1 MSPLRST
8 VVSPA
13 LLASFAFSL
22 GLLLVAC
29 RQQPPDAA
37 LREAQALRGNGQAA
51 AAEGRLRQLLQSDI
65 DNRAAHRMLGELYLE
80 QGKLVEAERELRRA
94 LLLGADAGPVTL
106 LLGTTLLK
114 QGQYTRVLNEISP
127 VAPMAQRPATLALRG
142 NAALELGDLD
152 GARAM
157 FVRALSYHPDAPD
170 ALLGLARIAHYQ
182 RQTGQAQQFLARALA
197 IHPDDPA
204 IVQFRAELA
213 REQDSVAPAPSLAV
227 KQ

>member
-1 MSPLRST
+1 MSPLRSMIA
-8 VVSPA
+8 SPA
-13 LLASFAFSL
+13 LLVSFAISL

-51 AAEGRLRQLLQSDI
+51 AAEGRLRQLLQTDV

-80 QGKLVEAERELRRA
+80 QGKLRRA

-114 QGQYTRVLNEISP
+114 QGQYTRVLKEISP

-142 NAALELGDLD
+142 NAALELGDLE

-157 FVRALSYHPDAPD
+157 FARALDYHPDAPE

-182 RQTGQAQQFLARALA
+182 RQAGQAQQYLARALA

-204 IVQFRAELA
+204 ILQFSAELA
-213 REQDSVAPAPSLAV
+213 RQQDSVVPAPFICGMV
-227 KQ
+227 